1 MKKLNTDFTI
11 PSFSKKNFGGFTLIE
26 MLVVV
31 GIIGV
36 LSSVLLTALGPAR
49 DKAKDARIIQQM
61 NQVRALAETMYDGT
75 YDAVETIP
83 SIGEI
88 RNSNLRSLVDDI
100 TLQGGNL
107 VLAKNTSK
115 GSTSYIM
122 YSQLN
127 QKVGEDPNFETQYYC
142 IESGG
147 KSSFITEEP
156 LGMKCKS

>member
-1 MKKLNTDFTI
+1 MNTK
-11 PSFSKKNFGGFTLIE
+11 SSGFTLIE

-31 GIIGV
+31 GIIGI

-61 NQVRALAETMYDGT
+61 NQVRALAETMYNGT
-75 YDAVETIP
+75 YDALQTVP

-88 RNSNLRSLVDDI
+88 ANSDLKALVDDI

-107 VLAKNTSK
+107 VIAKNASK

-127 QKVGEDPNFETQYYC
+127 QKIGQEPNLQIQYYC

-147 KSSFITEEP
+147 KSAFVTEEP
-156 LGMKCKS
+156 LGMTCKN

>member
-1 MKKLNTDFTI
+1 MKKFN
-11 PSFSKKNFGGFTLIE
+11 KGFTLIE

-75 YDAVETIP
+75 YDAVETVP

-88 RNSNLRSLVDDI
+88 RNSNLKSLVDDI
-100 TLQGGNL
+100 ALQGGDL
-107 VLAKNTSK
+107 VLAKNASK

-122 YSQLN
+122 YSPLN
-127 QKVGEDPNFETQYYC
+127 QKIGQEPNLETQYYC

-156 LGMKCKS
+156 LGMTCKN